1 MFFLLFFL
9 FFLCLLFYKKE
20 LYEIKKKTTP
30 TLESSCFLNELR
42 IMKQS
47 QNSPVCWCFICLLFQ
62 NNYCLN
68 RFFAFY
74 S

>member
-1 MFFLLFFL
+1 MFFLSLSL
-9 FFLCLLFYKKE
+9 FFLCFLFYKKE
-20 LYEIKKKTTP
+20 LYDIKKKTTLK
-30 TLESSCFLNELR
+30 LELSCFLNELR

>member
-1 MFFLLFFL
+1 MTSKKDNPKGGVILL
-9 FFLCLLFYKKE
+9 
-20 LYEIKKKTTP
+20 
-30 TLESSCFLNELR
+30 LNELG

-47 QNSPVCWCFICLLFQ
+47 QNSLVCWCFICLLFQ